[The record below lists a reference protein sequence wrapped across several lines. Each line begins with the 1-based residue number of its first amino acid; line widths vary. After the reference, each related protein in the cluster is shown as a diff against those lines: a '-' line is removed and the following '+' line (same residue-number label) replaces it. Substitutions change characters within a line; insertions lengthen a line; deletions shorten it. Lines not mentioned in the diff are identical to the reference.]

1 MVARKGLAKEIRNIR
16 EIGRMKKVAM
26 IGAGKTGRGFIGR
39 LLCEAGLE
47 ILFVDKDET
56 LVAALGD
63 KPSFAIHF
71 FGEVRPTYAVTNYSA
86 TTWERADFSDIEV
99 IFVSVGGMNLP
110 DVGASLKTKIND
122 GKARHIIV
130 GENAS
135 HPAKTLSEAIGL
147 SYVTVSE
154 STVFCTTIE
163 YHGDKLDIHSENYPY
178 LQCDA
183 APLGDYKLDIT
194 TVRPILGFEN
204 FLTRKLYTYN
214 AASCVIAYLGFAKGY
229 TDYGAAANDDE
240 ILSLLD
246 RNYAATN
253 RVLCKVYGYEEKDQ
267 AEFAQL
273 SRVKF
278 CDRTIADTVARNARE
293 PQRKLGGAERIIGP
307 LRLLDAHGED
317 TAVLALTAAA
327 ALCYENEGDKSWQA
341 IKDAKTP
348 VEILEEICDLPRGSK
363 LSDMILGYVAAIE
376 KYMQNRDKLP
386 V

>member
-1 MVARKGLAKEIRNIR
+1 
-16 EIGRMKKVAM
+16 MKKVAM

-39 LLCEAGLE
+39 LLSEAGLE
-47 ILFVDKDET
+47 VMFVDKDEA
-56 LVAALGD
+56 LVSAL
-63 KPSFAIHF
+63 KQNSSFDIHF
-71 FGEVRPTYAVTNYSA
+71 FGEVRPTYTVTNYTA
-86 TTWERADFSDIEV
+86 KTWDEADFSDIEV

-110 DVGASLKTKIND
+110 DVGASLKGKISD
-122 GKARHIIV
+122 GKERHIIV

-147 SYVTVSE
+147 DYVTVSE

-163 YHGDKLDIHSENYPY
+163 HGGDKLNIASENYPY

-183 APLGDYKLDIT
+183 APLGDYKLDIA

-214 AASCVIAYLGFAKGY
+214 AASCVIAYLGYIKGY
-229 TDYGAAANDDE
+229 SDYGSAANDEE
-240 ILSLLD
+240 ILTLLD

-253 RVLCKVYGYEEKDQ
+253 RVLCKVYGYEEQDQ
-267 AEFAQL
+267 AEFAAL
-273 SRVKF
+273 SKAKF

-307 LRLLDAHGED
+307 LRLLDTHGED

-341 IKDAKTP
+341 IKDSKTP
-348 VEILEEICDLPRGSK
+348 TEILSEICELPVGSK
-363 LSDMILGYVAAIE
+363 LSDMILGYVDAIGHYDA
-376 KYMQNRDKLP
+376 KKDKLP